1 MTDSQYM
8 TNTGG
13 AVLTYQASILTDKE
27 RDRILRQAEE
37 VKRSGGR
44 LGIEQSERN
53 PGELYI
59 KIWR

>member
-1 MTDSQYM
+1 MNEALVID
-8 TNTGG
+8 NTAG
-13 AVLTYQASILTDKE
+13 VPIRYSTSILTDKE
-27 RDRILRQAEE
+27 RERILQQAEE

-53 PGELYI
+53 PGSLYI

>member
-1 MTDSQYM
+1 MTA
-8 TNTGG
+8 TGG